1 MKISLSS
8 LLVIGAAIL
17 PFMSIPAFADTRIE
31 SVKTDSFNMKYF
43 KFGSGSKTLVIIPG
57 LSVKSVMDFAD
68 SVSEAYN
75 IFADEFTVYVFDRV
89 SNPKENY
96 TIYDMADDTIKAFD
110 SLGIKDAYIISVSQG
125 AMIAQVLASRRP
137 DLVKKLVLGSSAS
150 RIPESSVKI
159 FSEWTRLAH
168 EGNIEALNKSFAGH
182 VYSEKFFAKYREAI
196 LAANRDITSSEL
208 ERFII
213 FADSMKGMNLSGELE
228 NIKCPVLVIADS
240 NDKIFDVS
248 ESKFIA
254 EKLNCE
260 IFIYHDY
267 GHAVYD
273 EAPDYKTRILKFFK
287 E

>member
-1 MKISLSS
+1 
-8 LLVIGAAIL
+8 
-17 PFMSIPAFADTRIE
+17 MSVNIE
-31 SVKTDSFNMKYF
+31 SINAASHDTKFF
-43 KFGSGSKTLVIIPG
+43 RFGSDSKTLVIIPG

-68 SVSEAYN
+68 SVAEAYK

-89 SNPKENY
+89 SNPNENY

-110 SLGIKDAYIISVSQG
+110 SLKIKDAYIISVSQG
-125 AMIAQVLASRRP
+125 AMIAQVLAARRP

-150 RIPESSVKI
+150 RIPENSAKI
-159 FSEWTRLAH
+159 FSEWTRLARKR
-168 EGNIEALNKSFAGH
+168 NVEALNTSFAAH
-182 VYSEKFFAKYREAI
+182 IYSEKFFAQYREAI
-196 LAANRDITSSEL
+196 LSSMSNVTDSEL

-213 FADSMKGMNLSGELE
+213 LAASMRGMNLSSELE

-248 ESKFIA
+248 ESKTMA
-254 EKLNCE
+254 EKLNCG
-260 IFIYHDY
+260 IFIYHGY

-273 EAPDYKTRILKFFK
+273 EAPDYKARILKFFR

>member
-1 MKISLSS
+1 MKELLS
-8 LLVIGAAIL
+8 IL
-17 PFMSIPAFADTRIE
+17 AVVTFMTAPAFANINIE
-31 SVKTDSFNMKYF
+31 SVRTDSFAMKYF
-43 KFGSGSKTLVIIPG
+43 RFGSGSKTLVIIPG
-57 LSVKSVMDFAD
+57 LSVKSIMDFAD
-68 SVSEAYN
+68 SVSEAYK
-75 IFADEFTVYVFDRV
+75 IFADEFTVYVFDRILT
-89 SNPKENY
+89 PPENY

-110 SLGIKDAYIISVSQG
+110 SLGIKDAYIISVSHG

-150 RIPESSVKI
+150 RIPESAAKI
-159 FSEWTRLAH
+159 FSEWVRLAR
-168 EGNIEALNKSFAGH
+168 EGNIEALNTSFAENI
-182 VYSEKFFAKYREAI
+182 YSEKFFAQYREAI
-196 LAANRDITSSEL
+196 LVANRDVNKSEL
-208 ERFII
+208 ERFVIL
-213 FADSMKGMNLSGELE
+213 ADSMKGMNLSGELE

-248 ESKFIA
+248 ESKNIA

-273 EAPDYKTRILKFFK
+273 EAPDYKARILKFFR